1 MKQTRVNKVSH
12 EIITKRY
19 VRWEQVSRELRIKPD
34 QLRYFIKLITGH
46 ELLPAKGK
54 PGKITVEEY
63 KMVGKMIEF
72 QKDIPELNQAE
83 SDQIKILRREVEDL
97 KAAIKVYQS
106 G

>member
-12 EIITKRY
+12 GIITKRY

-72 QKDIPELNQAE
+72 QKEIPELNQQEE
-83 SDQIKILRREVEDL
+83 SEIKSLRREVEEL
-97 KAAIKVYQS
+97 KAVIKVYQS